1 MPPIAS
7 VPDED
12 DTRKVQTAVVGG
24 AGSDWPVFLP
34 YDHDGFDR
42 FMRGR
47 SRNDFYC
54 GTLLGGC
61 GKILT
66 VRRSE
71 VKKCHFAHRPPVHCR
86 RTAVGEESADHLYIG
101 QALQRWLRR
110 QGHQSVT
117 VQYLDLGSGPG
128 GAIELRFDSDR
139 RMIRVQMD
147 RLSLRDW
154 QTAREQSATAWPEA
168 YWSYG
173 SGSELAHNEATEHG
187 HAIRFECRTVDDTRE
202 VYVGT
207 QLKDHSVEWV
217 PLAEAHLDDTGI
229 VAPRLAEQAGR
240 RADETEVPVAFP
252 LLPGS
257 IAFTGAEE
265 VTAPGD
271 ESRLYEADVQPRG
284 SVLVRARISL
294 PRAAAQPQPH
304 RLHVIDGIAHL
315 STFPMSAGTDANW
328 LIIHAD
334 GCSPLAE
341 RTDPRWPDLRPP
353 KQVPDRAAVQVD
365 VPELGPAPHADTGAT
380 SAVSLVQAFRA
391 RLTQVARSRSV
402 INWETLV
409 STVGASPS
417 DFTAADRI
425 RLLVAVD
432 YPRADDKPV
441 LSSLVKLRGE
451 SPDPPSFFA
460 DILASLGRDAARD
473 QGTLAE
479 VHQRELVSAYAIV
492 RGEST
497 DEVTRSLSAQEER
510 RLAAR
515 KTVPAPRTSTVVG
528 NRISAGGVMSPV
540 SHNAAVKSVRR
551 ALIDA
556 AQHQRCVGWQF
567 LAAAAGYE
575 PEDIT
580 ESRRIAILVAVDRAN
595 SASGVLLSSL
605 VIGPGHTPVP
615 YFDTILKQ
623 LGRPHGLRPIELG
636 TVRKTEQ
643 ARAFAAYRENPARE
657 P

>member
-1 MPPIAS
+1 M
-7 VPDED
+7 
-12 DTRKVQTAVVGG
+12 
-24 AGSDWPVFLP
+24 FLP
-34 YDHDGFDR
+34 YDHDSFDQ

-47 SRNDFYC
+47 SRDDFYC

-86 RTAVGEESADHLYIG
+86 RTEVGEESADHLYIG

-110 QGHQSVT
+110 QGHQPVT
-117 VQYLDLGSGPG
+117 VDYLDLGSGPG
-128 GAIELRFDSDR
+128 GAIEVRFDAVR
-139 RMIRVQMD
+139 RVIRVQMC

-154 QTAREQSATAWPEA
+154 RTARERTHGVGAAVH
-168 YWSYG
+168 WSYG
-173 SGSELAHNEATEHG
+173 TSSGLAHNEAAEEG
-187 HAIRFECRTVDDTRE
+187 HAIRFECRTVGDTRE

-207 QLKDHSVEWV
+207 QFKDHSVEWV
-217 PLAEAHLDDTGI
+217 PLAEAHLIDTGI
-229 VAPRLAEQAGR
+229 VTPRLAEHTDEEAGTQA
-240 RADETEVPVAFP
+240 AAPVAFP

-257 IAFTGAEE
+257 IAFTGSVE
-265 VTAPGD
+265 VTAQGD
-271 ESRLYEADVQPRG
+271 ENRLYDADVQPRG
-284 SVLVRARISL
+284 SGLIRARISL
-294 PRAAAQPQPH
+294 PGDAVQPKPY
-304 RLHVIDGIAHL
+304 RLHIIDDIAHL
-315 STFPMSAGTDANW
+315 RPLSTPTGPDVNW
-328 LIIHAD
+328 LIHAD

-341 RTDPRWPDLRPP
+341 PSDPRWPDLKPP
-353 KQVPDRAAVQVD
+353 EQ
-365 VPELGPAPHADTGAT
+365 LPAPTVVEAAALEPDPAANADRRAT
-380 SAVSLVQAFRA
+380 SEVPLVQAFRA
-391 RLTQVARSRSV
+391 KLTDLARARGV

-409 STVGASPS
+409 SNAGASPR

-425 RLLVAVD
+425 RILVAVD

-451 SPDPPSFFA
+451 SPGTPSLFA
-460 DILASLGRDAARD
+460 DILTGLGRNAARD

-497 DEVTRSLSAQEER
+497 DEVSRSLRAQEEC

-528 NRISAGGVMSPV
+528 NRISARGTV
-540 SHNAAVKSVRR
+540 SLFNHNAAFKSVRR
-551 ALIDA
+551 ALVDA

-580 ESRRIAILVAVDRAN
+580 ESRRIAILVAADRAN

-636 TVRKTEQ
+636 ALRKTEQ
-643 ARAFAAYRENPARE
+643 ARAFAAYKENPARE
-657 P
+657 S